1 MRNGRTLTQ
10 AKSARDEDALHVGV
24 GISVMTYRL
33 IRYLIFRTSVRTA
46 VQTCE
51 VIEMLTREYMEQEKI
66 DCLRTIARELTR
78 IRELMEERKQ
88 RHIPDLETFIE
99 QQEDDRK

>member
-1 MRNGRTLTQ
+1 
-10 AKSARDEDALHVGV
+10 
-24 GISVMTYRL
+24 
-33 IRYLIFRTSVRTA
+33 
-46 VQTCE
+46 
-51 VIEMLTREYMEQEKI
+51 MLTREYMEQEKI